1 MMGVE
6 VAFLRLLRLE
16 IPSIEMWAAVLER
29 VPTEGIIDSLELIP
43 ISIAFVIGPQ
53 FPISNSTAL
62 YVLRQS

>member
-1 MMGVE
+1 
-6 VAFLRLLRLE
+6 
-16 IPSIEMWAAVLER
+16 

-43 ISIAFVIGPQ
+43 ISIAFVIDPQ